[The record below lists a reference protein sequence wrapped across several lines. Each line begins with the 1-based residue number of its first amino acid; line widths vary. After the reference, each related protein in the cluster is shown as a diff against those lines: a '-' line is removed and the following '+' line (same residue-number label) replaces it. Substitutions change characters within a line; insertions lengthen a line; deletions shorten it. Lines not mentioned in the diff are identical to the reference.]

1 MELRRAFN
9 QLLLLL
15 LLPTDIVHYYLYCN
29 QTLTN
34 PFQQVGNCSQEV
46 SSHKE
51 HKLSRNRGRVGSG
64 PCHSRA
70 DKQE

>member
-9 QLLLLL
+9 QLLLL

-46 SSHKE
+46 KYINSPAPVSSQHY
-51 HKLSRNRGRVGSG
+51 RT
-64 PCHSRA
+64 
-70 DKQE
+70 

>member
-9 QLLLLL
+9 QLL

-46 SSHKE
+46 SSQHY
-51 HKLSRNRGRVGSG
+51 RT
-64 PCHSRA
+64 
-70 DKQE
+70 